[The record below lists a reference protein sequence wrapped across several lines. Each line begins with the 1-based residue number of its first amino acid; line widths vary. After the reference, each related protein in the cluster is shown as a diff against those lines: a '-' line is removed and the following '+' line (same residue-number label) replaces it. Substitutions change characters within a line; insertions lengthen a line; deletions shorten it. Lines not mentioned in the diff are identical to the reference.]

1 MNTSIVVEKGV
12 PLPVTRVKYPYETM
26 EVDDSFIVYGKSL
39 QVVCNANYRI
49 GKKLGMRFVA
59 RKCGDG
65 IRVWRVK

>member
-26 EVDDSFIVYGKSL
+26 DLDDSFLVKGKSL
-39 QVVCNANYRI
+39 QVVCNTNYRI

-59 RKCGDG
+59 RKCEDG
-65 IRVWRVK
+65 YRVWRVA